1 MKFHGV
7 RARLLWPSIISLP
20 TILLSGQSAQAAC
33 VLVPNPGNNTYTCD
47 SGVGG
52 PLIDTGG
59 NNTLIMPVRGTGFI
73 NGPVVFGA
81 GADSVFIES
90 GTVQG
95 NLDTGAGNDTIE
107 LRGGFVN
114 GTITQGAG
122 VDTFKMTG
130 GTVQRVEQGS
140 ELDTAVVSAGRIIG
154 QFFAGDFFTMTG
166 GQIGEVNLEQ
176 ANNEMRMSGGTID
189 RFVIAAQGRDLLI
202 LSGGSIGTFVDLG
215 IGDNRVFVSGGSIGS
230 TLTTGTGN
238 DQFTWTTAGT
248 IGGAISLGGGN
259 DTGTLQNLTDAVL
272 SSTPL
277 LNGGAG
283 TDTLTFASTT
293 ATTSARY
300 VNWENVALTAGSVF
314 TLDSTF
320 ILGDSGTGTG
330 SFSIDDSSTLLAGN
344 GVNAAIAPFD
354 GVRPVSLTNAGVIDL
369 TNGTSGATDTF
380 TVIGNYTGSGG
391 AIRLQTVLG
400 DDASPADKLVILGGA
415 ASGTTGLAV
424 TNLDGPG
431 AATRQDGILVVQAIN
446 GATTAGTAFG
456 LSNAVAAGAFE
467 YALFRGGV
475 SAGSD
480 ENWYLR
486 SALIPGSEPPAPP
499 IDPDPAV
506 EEPGEEI
513 ILPPAPGV
521 EPPTPGATPIVA
533 DDPTEAIPLYRIE
546 VPTYSVVPPAVRET
560 ALATLGTFHER
571 RGEQSI
577 ATSNSN
583 FSAGWGRAFGQSTDQ
598 SWNGTVNPSVDGHLY
613 GIQAGL
619 DILGHESNGGHYD
632 MAGLFFGYS
641 NFDADIK
648 GEAVGWKNLQVGS
661 MNVDTTSF
669 GGYWT
674 HIGPSGWYVDAVLMG
689 SWFNGDSTSS
699 RDIGVDIDGTGI
711 TASLEG
717 GYPFA
722 LTQSWNIEPEAQ
734 LIWQHLSLDD
744 QSDAF
749 SDVSF
754 DTDDGY
760 IGRVG
765 FRLQGKYETASGL
778 FQPYLKANLWH
789 NFSGT
794 DSVLFGPDA
803 INTDL
808 ESTSLELG
816 AGVTHDFTKNVSA
829 FAVADYTF
837 DVDGPHQEIVEGN
850 IGLRVKW

>member
-7 RARLLWPSIISLP
+7 RTRLLWPSIISLSP
-20 TILLSGQSAQAAC
+20 ILLAGQSAQAAC

-59 NNTLIMPVRGTGFI
+59 NNTLIMPARGTGFI

-90 GTVQG
+90 GTIQG
-95 NLDTGAGNDTIE
+95 NLDTGAGNDTVE

-140 ELDTAVVSAGRIIG
+140 DLDTAVVSGGRIIG

-238 DQFTWTTAGT
+238 DQFTWTAAGT

-277 LNGGAG
+277 LDGSAG
-283 TDTLTFASTT
+283 TDTLTFANTT

-354 GVRPVSLTNAGVIDL
+354 GIRPVSLTNAGVIDL

-400 DDASPADKLVILGGA
+400 DDASPADKLVISGGA

-424 TNLDGPG
+424 TNLNGTG

-467 YALFRGGV
+467 
-475 SAGSD
+475 
-480 ENWYLR
+480 
-486 SALIPGSEPPAPP
+486 
-499 IDPDPAV
+499 
-506 EEPGEEI
+506 
-513 ILPPAPGV
+513 
-521 EPPTPGATPIVA
+521 
-533 DDPTEAIPLYRIE
+533 
-546 VPTYSVVPPAVRET
+546 
-560 ALATLGTFHER
+560 
-571 RGEQSI
+571 
-577 ATSNSN
+577 
-583 FSAGWGRAFGQSTDQ
+583 
-598 SWNGTVNPSVDGHLY
+598 
-613 GIQAGL
+613 
-619 DILGHESNGGHYD
+619 
-632 MAGLFFGYS
+632 
-641 NFDADIK
+641 
-648 GEAVGWKNLQVGS
+648 
-661 MNVDTTSF
+661 
-669 GGYWT
+669 
-674 HIGPSGWYVDAVLMG
+674 
-689 SWFNGDSTSS
+689 
-699 RDIGVDIDGTGI
+699 
-711 TASLEG
+711 
-717 GYPFA
+717 
-722 LTQSWNIEPEAQ
+722 
-734 LIWQHLSLDD
+734 
-744 QSDAF
+744 
-749 SDVSF
+749 
-754 DTDDGY
+754 
-760 IGRVG
+760 
-765 FRLQGKYETASGL
+765 
-778 FQPYLKANLWH
+778 
-789 NFSGT
+789 
-794 DSVLFGPDA
+794 
-803 INTDL
+803 
-808 ESTSLELG
+808 
-816 AGVTHDFTKNVSA
+816 
-829 FAVADYTF
+829 
-837 DVDGPHQEIVEGN
+837 
-850 IGLRVKW
+850 